1 MRELTL
7 LAVPGCPLSD
17 HARQV
22 LEKLAAEG
30 LLIWREIATEAPSG
44 ERGNGSTPELLPA
57 LLNESG
63 RMLAHGRLS
72 ERALRRSL
80 PPDRPGAA

>member
-7 LAVPGCPLSD
+7 VAVPACPLSD

-22 LEKLAAEG
+22 LETLAAEG
-30 LLIWREIATEAPSG
+30 LLVWREVATGAPGS
-44 ERGNGSTPELLPA
+44 EHINGGAPELLPA
-57 LLNESG
+57 LVNESG

-72 ERALRRSL
+72 ERALRRTLAS
-80 PPDRPGAA
+80 

>member
-22 LEKLAAEG
+22 LETLAAER
-30 LLIWREIATEAPSG
+30 LLVWREIATEASS
-44 ERGNGSTPELLPA
+44 ERLNGSAPELLPA
-57 LLNESG
+57 LVNESG
-63 RMLAHGRLS
+63 RIVAHGRLS
-72 ERALRRSL
+72 ERALRRTL
-80 PPDRPGAA
+80 APAQPGAT

>member
-22 LEKLAAEG
+22 LETLAAEG
-30 LLIWREIATEAPSG
+30 VLVWHEIATEPPGS
-44 ERGNGSTPELLPA
+44 ERLNGSTREHLPT

-63 RMLAHGRLS
+63 EMLAHGRLS

-80 PPDRPGAA
+80 SPDRPGAA

>member
-7 LAVPGCPLSD
+7 VSVPGCPLSD

-22 LEKLAAEG
+22 LDTLAGEG
-30 LLIWREIATEAPSG
+30 LLTWREVLTGAPG
-44 ERGNGSTPELLPA
+44 DKPVDDGIPELLPA
-57 LLNESG
+57 LVNESG
-63 RMLAHGRLS
+63 DMVAHGRLS

-80 PPDRPGAA
+80 APDQPGAA

>member
-7 LAVPGCPLSD
+7 LAVPGCPLSE

-22 LEKLAAEG
+22 LDTLAGEG
-30 LLIWREIATEAPSG
+30 VLVWREIATGAPGS
-44 ERGNGSTPELLPA
+44 ERLSNGTPELLPA

-63 RMLAHGRLS
+63 RMVAHGRLS

-80 PPDRPGAA
+80 ALDQPGTA

>member
-7 LAVPGCPLSD
+7 VAVPGCPLSD

-22 LEKLAAEG
+22 LETLAAER
-30 LLIWREIATEAPSG
+30 LLVWRELATGDPGTEHLNDGA
-44 ERGNGSTPELLPA
+44 PELLPA

-63 RMLAHGRLS
+63 RIVAHGRLS
-72 ERALRRSL
+72 ERALRGTL
-80 PPDRPGAA
+80 AHDQPGAT